1 MKNITL
7 ILLTLSLTGCWT
19 SSNTNTAIKSTRD
32 AVVAQQVT
40 DTVDKVSDNQ
50 LKKKQI
56 VENTKLVE
64 LEKDE
69 NVAKSIKQVIDET
82 KNEDHRLELAKLAIK
97 AQSLKT
103 IREERTK
110 QALAMYSALPVAGVV
125 TLFYIIITIIILFL
139 LRDKFFV
146 MKK

>member
-1 MKNITL
+1 MKNITI
-7 ILLTLSLTGCWT
+7 ILLTLYLSGCWT
-19 SSNTNTAIKSTRD
+19 SGNTNTAIKSTRD
-32 AVVAQQVT
+32 VVVAKQVT

-50 LKKKQI
+50 VKKKQI

-82 KNEDHRLELAKLAIK
+82 KNEDHRLQLAKMTIK
-97 AQSLKT
+97 ALSAKT
-103 IREERTK
+103 AKEEETK
-110 QALAMYSALPVAGVV
+110 QALAMSDAYTVAAAV
-125 TLFYIIITIIILFL
+125 TIFYFVITILALFL
-139 LRDKFFV
+139 MRDKFFI

>member
-19 SSNTNTAIKSTRD
+19 SGNTNTAIKSTRD
-32 AVVAQQVT
+32 AVVAKQVT

-50 LKKKQI
+50 VKKKKI
-56 VENTKLVE
+56 VEKTKLVE

-110 QALAMYSALPVAGVV
+110 QALAMYGALPVAGVV